1 MNLELDPTLA
11 AGYKNPSQVARVVT
25 EHWAAHN
32 LFCLACSS
40 DELTSLPNN
49 ARVEDYHCP
58 NCSARYQL
66 KSKNGPFGRKVQNS
80 AYGPKMRA
88 IQRGEAPHY
97 AFLTYSL
104 APWRVTDLFI
114 VPGHFFSPAIIEKR
128 PPLPASARRAGW
140 VGSSILLDALS
151 PEARLQVVVNSAI
164 RSPAEA
170 RVAWQQFAFLGSDR
184 HARGG
189 WGADVL
195 TCVRTLRGEL
205 GAEEFTLQAFYQRF
219 EAELQQL
226 HPGNRN
232 VQAKIRQQLQVLRNG
247 GVLDFLEEGRYRVRG

>member
-1 MNLELDPTLA
+1 
-11 AGYKNPSQVARVVT
+11 
-25 EHWAAHN
+25 
-32 LFCLACSS
+32 
-40 DELTSLPNN
+40 
-49 ARVEDYHCP
+49 
-58 NCSARYQL
+58 
-66 KSKNGPFGRKVQNS
+66 
-80 AYGPKMRA
+80 MRA

-114 VPGHFFSPAIIEKR
+114 VPGHFFSPAAIEKR

-151 PEARLQVVVNSAI
+151 PEARLHVVVGGDVL
-164 RSPAEA
+164 PAAAA
-170 RVAWQQFAFLGSDR
+170 RDAWQRFAFLGSDR
-184 HARGG
+184 RARGG

-195 TCVRTLRGEL
+195 NCVRTLWGEL
-205 GAEEFTLQAFYQRF
+205 GAEEFTLQAFYRRF

-232 VQAKIRQQLQVLRNG
+232 VQAKIRQQLQVLRDG
-247 GVLDFLEEGRYRVRG
+247 GVLDFVEQGRYRVRG